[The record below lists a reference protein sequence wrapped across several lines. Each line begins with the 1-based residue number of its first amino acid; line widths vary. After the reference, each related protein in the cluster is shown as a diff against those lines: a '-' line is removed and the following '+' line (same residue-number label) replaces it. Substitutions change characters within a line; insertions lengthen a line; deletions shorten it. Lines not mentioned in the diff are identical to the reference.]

1 MAKKYTEECT
11 LAGEFE
17 CTWYHRLCNM
27 HTAENKDCIEA
38 GGLVVCGEFM
48 NGYDLSFMNNNVY
61 LDNIGIHE
69 GDNSFLLEK
78 SAIEQLVSL
87 IIKFNK
93 IYKKIVLIGICM
105 DNNASISYEED
116 EYRPL
121 VFEDSSCNRHYIH
134 IPYSKWKEKFYMI

>member
-1 MAKKYTEECT
+1 MAKKYTDECI

-38 GGLVVCGEFM
+38 GGIAICGEFI
-48 NGYDLSFMNNNVY
+48 NGYDFSFMNENVY
-61 LDNIGIHE
+61 LDNIGMHE
-69 GDNSFLLEK
+69 GDNIFLLENT
-78 SAIEQLVSL
+78 AIEQLVSF
-87 IIKFNK
+87 IIRFNK

-105 DNNASISYEED
+105 DDMALEYD

-121 VFEDSSCNRHYIH
+121 VFEDSLCNRHYIH
-134 IPYSKWKEKFYMI
+134 IPYSKWKEDFSMI